1 MMSALLSNGQYRITP
16 FPDGKRFLSYSLAL
30 GDQTEFLKSDWLSV
44 TGTIVSLHA
53 KHVALHII

>member
-44 TGTIVSLHA
+44 TETVYLRA
-53 KHVALHII
+53 KRVALHII